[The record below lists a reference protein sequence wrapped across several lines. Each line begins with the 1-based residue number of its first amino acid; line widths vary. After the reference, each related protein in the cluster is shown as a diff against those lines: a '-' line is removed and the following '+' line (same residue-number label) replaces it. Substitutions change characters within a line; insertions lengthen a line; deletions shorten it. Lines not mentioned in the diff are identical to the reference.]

1 MADILDNDE
10 TDKTP
15 LLKEK
20 KLRAPPSEKQKENF
34 LKMAAKRAE
43 NIKKRKEEKL
53 FEAQKAL
60 VEKHCSVLIK
70 KEEAPKKL
78 KEKVKETVQFE
89 IDEISSEEEEQL
101 IPEPIKKKNI
111 KAPPPVPVVTPAQ
124 KIKKQIKPQPI
135 IEESETDYSS
145 DSSEE
150 IIVIKRGKKKAKP
163 IQKQKQQKQ
172 QEVEEEEYVAE
183 VERPAPNF
191 INYFC

>member
-60 VEKHCSVLIK
+60 VEKHGSVLIK
-70 KEEAPKKL
+70 KDETPKKL

-111 KAPPPVPVVTPAQ
+111 KASPPVPVITPAQ